1 MSLEKNI
8 CEIVV
13 EALEEFYKHDL
24 DLLIKPYEITI
35 SAKIGMHL
43 HSLLITRAQSE
54 RFHVDCEYYRAAM
67 DKKVASSSCLHDT
80 MRPDIII
87 HHRALL
93 GQRYDSR
100 EDNLLFCEVK
110 IHNIDENDEQKIECA
125 LNEYQYVWG
134 LSIHNIDKRGVTLR
148 WVQKGQKA
156 DDNALDV
163 VYQWNPNNNKL
174 EVKR

>member
-1 MSLEKNI
+1 M
-8 CEIVV
+8 
-13 EALEEFYKHDL
+13 
-24 DLLIKPYEITI
+24 
-35 SAKIGMHL
+35 
-43 HSLLITRAQSE
+43 
-54 RFHVDCEYYRAAM
+54 
-67 DKKVASSSCLHDT
+67 
-80 MRPDIII
+80 
-87 HHRALL
+87 
-93 GQRYDSR
+93 
-100 EDNLLFCEVK
+100 LFCEVK

-148 WVQKGQKA
+148 WVQIGQKA